1 MARDLRRFAPGS
13 DLEPGVAA
21 LEAKLEDVT
30 DAQLA
35 AVGAK
40 VTATAA
46 RDPDS
51 PEADLMV
58 SFKATGRAIPRD
70 EDIAL
75 YVNRHAPTLFTS
87 LLE

>member
-1 MARDLRRFAPGS
+1 MTRDLRRFPPGAG
-13 DLEPGVAA
+13 LEPRVAA

-40 VTATAA
+40 VQATAA
-46 RDPDS
+46 SDSTS
-51 PEADLMV
+51 PEADLMLK
-58 SFKATGRAIPRD
+58 FKATGRALARD

-87 LLE
+87 LL